1 MKIHQLQLYM
11 QSNMLNAGEF
21 FSTEND
27 VLWLD
32 HELGGNL
39 HHKEVSQAVFLPL
52 QLIWTEAGE
61 LLQSLR
67 EMEW

>member
-1 MKIHQLQLYM
+1 
-11 QSNMLNAGEF
+11 MLNAGEF

-52 QLIWTEAGE
+52 QLIWKEAGE

-67 EMEW
+67 EME